1 MLVLVALGGAGLTTA
16 ADRPA
21 TDASRPELSARTDK
35 LATPWLDALKS
46 QGEAVEG
53 LVDALSQNGR
63 NVLTLLERL
72 EPAEIDDELAAGDEA
87 STALELAAEAL
98 GGERVRRP
106 DGIDETRLSEANRQI
121 LAAVDVTINA
131 GSSMPR
137 TWRGIAD
144 DTRQVTALLD
154 ALIGHD
160 GLVFRATTDGRQGDW
175 SAALGLLRQ
184 ADESLAGARVAR
196 DRLAEANVVETLDDL
211 LDRYAAYDVALTD
224 LYAALRDGARPD
236 SQHVIDL
243 IGSVDG
249 AQAALPAD
257 AGALKVAIT
266 EASGSSVAEGVVT
279 LEEARG
285 LVTEAMA
292 ALP

>member
-35 LATPWLDALKS
+35 LATPWLDAMKS
-46 QGEAVEG
+46 QAHAVEG
-53 LVDALSQNGR
+53 LVDALSQHGR

-72 EPAEIDDELAAGDEA
+72 EPQKIDDELAAGDES
-87 STALELAAEAL
+87 STELELAAGSL
-98 GGERVRRP
+98 GDQRVLRP

-121 LAAVDVTINA
+121 LAAVDVAIGA
-131 GSSMPR
+131 GSSMSA
-137 TWRGIAD
+137 TWRGIAT
-144 DTRQVTALLD
+144 DTREVTALLA

-175 SAALGLLRQ
+175 GAALRLLRQ
-184 ADESLAGARVAR
+184 ADDSLADARAAR
-196 DRLAEANVVETLDDL
+196 DRLAQANMVETLDDL
-211 LDRYAAYDVALTD
+211 LARYAAYDVTLTD
-224 LYAALRDGARPD
+224 LYGAMRDGARPD
-236 SQHVIDL
+236 SQQVIDL
-243 IGSVDG
+243 IGNVDR
-249 AQAALPAD
+249 AQQALPSD
-257 AGALKVAIT
+257 TGALKVAIT
-266 EASGSSVAEGVVT
+266 EASGSSVAEGVVS

-292 ALP
+292 AVP